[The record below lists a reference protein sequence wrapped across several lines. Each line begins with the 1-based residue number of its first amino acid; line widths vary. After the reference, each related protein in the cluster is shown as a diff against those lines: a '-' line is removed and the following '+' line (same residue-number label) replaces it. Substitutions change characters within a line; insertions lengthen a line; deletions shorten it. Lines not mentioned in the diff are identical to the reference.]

1 MSHMTEQA
9 LIEQLRLMVGETGV
23 LTGPDVSER
32 FTNTVNPQPL
42 VCQCLVRP
50 HSTQQIS
57 QVLALCNREGQAVVP
72 QGGLTGLVQ
81 GADAT
86 PSEVALSL
94 ERMNRIEKVDP
105 VQRVLVAQAGV
116 KLEVAQQAAAAVGL
130 MLPIDLGARGTAT
143 LGGLVS
149 TNAGGNRV
157 LRYGMTRDSVLGLEA
172 VLADGTVLTSMN
184 ELIKNNSGYDL
195 KHLFIGSEGTLGIVT
210 RVVFRLV
217 EALPG
222 RQMALL
228 ALPDFDAVPHLL
240 RLFEQTAPGALTAF
254 EAMWPAFYELVTS
267 PPAISRPPLVHGHA
281 LYVMVE
287 VSTDARHGTSVLEQ
301 ALSDAFEQG
310 WVTDAM
316 LTQTE
321 RDCLALWEMRDDVA
335 QMGRFGPP
343 CGYDISVP
351 LQATHTYVTQVSQH
365 IWQRWPDAQIWAFG
379 HLGDGNVHLVVSV
392 PGLTAA
398 DHHLLDRMVYDP
410 LGPLGGAV
418 SAEHGIGLEKRAWLT
433 VSRSPA
439 ELALMGVLKRSLDPK
454 GTLNP
459 GRVLMDSSLC

>member
-1 MSHMTEQA
+1 MSSMTEQSLA
-9 LIEQLRLMVGETGV
+9 EKLRLIVGETGV
-23 LTGPDVSER
+23 LTGASVSER

-42 VCQCLVRP
+42 ACRCLVRP
-50 HSTQQIS
+50 QSTQQIS
-57 QVLALCNREGQAVVP
+57 QVLALCNRLGQAVVP
-72 QGGLTGLVQ
+72 QGGLTGLVH
-81 GADAT
+81 GADAM
-86 PSEVALSL
+86 PNEVALSL
-94 ERMNRIEKVDP
+94 ERMSRIEKVDP
-105 VQRVLVAQAGV
+105 VQRVLVAEAGV
-116 KLEVAQQAAAAVGL
+116 KLETAQQAAAAVGL

-195 KHLFIGSEGTLGIVT
+195 KQLFIGSEGTLGIVT

-217 EALPG
+217 ETSPS

-228 ALPDFDAVPHLL
+228 SLPEFDAVPRLM
-240 RLFEQTAPGALTAF
+240 RLFEQMAPGALTAF
-254 EAMWPAFYELVTS
+254 EVMWPAFYHLVTS
-267 PPAISRPPLVHGHA
+267 PPAISRPPLAHGHA

-287 VSTDARHGTSVLEQ
+287 VSNDVNSGNAVLEQ
-301 ALSDAFEQG
+301 ALSEAFEQG

-321 RDCLALWEMRDDVA
+321 RECLALWEMRDDVA

-351 LQATHTYVTQVSQH
+351 LQATEVYVTQVSQL
-365 IWQRWPDAQIWAFG
+365 IRQRWSGAQIWSFG

-392 PGLTAA
+392 PGLTDS
-398 DHHLLDRMVYDP
+398 DHHELDRMVYDP
-410 LGPLGGAV
+410 LAPLGGAV
-418 SAEHGIGLEKRAWLT
+418 SAEHGIGMEKKAWLQ
-433 VSRSPA
+433 VSRTAA
-439 ELALMGVLKRSLDPK
+439 EIALMRALKQSLDSK
-454 GTLNP
+454 NTLNP
-459 GRVLMDSSLC
+459 DRIF

>member
-1 MSHMTEQA
+1 MTESD
-9 LIEQLRLMVGETGV
+9 LTYSLRNIVGDAGV
-23 LTGPDVSER
+23 LVGPSVRER

-42 VCQCLVRP
+42 ACQCLVRP
-50 HSTQQIS
+50 QNTEQVSE
-57 QVLALCNREGQAVVP
+57 VLALCNREGHHVVP
-72 QGGLTGLVQ
+72 QGGLTGLVH
-81 GADAT
+81 GADAL
-86 PSEVALSL
+86 PDEVALSL
-94 ERMNRIEKVDP
+94 ERMNLIEKIDP

-116 KLEVAQQAAAAVGL
+116 KLETAQKAVADVGL
-130 MLPIDLGARGTAT
+130 LLPIDLGARGSAT

-157 LRYGMTRDSVLGLEA
+157 LRYGMTRESVLGLEV

-217 EALPG
+217 EASPS

-228 ALPDFDAVPHLL
+228 ALPDFDAVPRLL
-240 RLFEQTAPGALTAF
+240 RLFEQMAPGALTAF
-254 EAMWPAFYELVTS
+254 EVMWPAFYQLVTS
-267 PPAISRPPLVHGHA
+267 PPAISRPPLDHGHA

-287 VSTDARHGTSVLEQ
+287 VATDAGNGESVLEQ
-301 ALSDAFEQG
+301 ALSQAYEQG
-310 WVTDAM
+310 WVVDAT

-321 RDCLALWEMRDDVA
+321 RDCLSLWEMRDDVA

-343 CGYDISVP
+343 CGFDISVP
-351 LQATHTYVTQVSQH
+351 LQATNEYVTRVSQQ
-365 IWQRWPDAQIWAFG
+365 IQQRWADAQIWAFG
-379 HLGDGNVHLVVSV
+379 HLGDGNVHLVVNV
-392 PGLTAA
+392 PGLTEAQ
-398 DHHLLDRMVYDP
+398 HHELNHMVYDP

-418 SAEHGIGLEKRAWLT
+418 SAEHGIGMEKKDWLHI
-433 VSRSPA
+433 SRSAA
-439 ELALMGVLKRSLDPK
+439 EMAVMARLKQSLDPK

-459 GRVLMDSSLC
+459 GRVM